1 MTAYDEFAARFKALA
16 HPVRLQI
23 VDLLRTGDACVCHL
37 ETALGKRQ
45 AYISQQ
51 LMVLREAGLVDSR
64 KEGLQVFYHLSDRV
78 TEELLQAVFGDVDA
92 AMRSP
97 LEGCPC
103 PHCAEPKPIQFRE
116 HLSQETAHAHNQSA
130 RPRLPELP
138 ES

>member
-1 MTAYDEFAARFKALA
+1 MTAYEELATRFKALA

-23 VDLLRTGDACVCHL
+23 VDLLRGGDACVCHL

-64 KEGLQVFYHLSDRV
+64 KEGLQVFYRLSDRV
-78 TEELLQAVFGDVDA
+78 TEELLQAAFGDVSA
-92 AMRSP
+92 EMRSP

-103 PHCAEPKPIQFRE
+103 PHCAVPEPIRFHKN
-116 HLSQETAHAHNQSA
+116 SS
-130 RPRLPELP
+130 
-138 ES
+138 

>member
-1 MTAYDEFAARFKALA
+1 MTAYDEFATRFKALA

-23 VDLLRTGDACVCHL
+23 LDLLRSGDACVCHL

-64 KEGLQVFYHLSDRV
+64 KEGLQVFYRLNDLV
-78 TEELLQAVFGDVDA
+78 TEDLLHVAFGELDA
-92 AMRSP
+92 ERSNR

-103 PHCAEPKPIQFRE
+103 PHCAAPEPIEFYETNSGE
-116 HLSQETAHAHNQSA
+116 HHAHH
-130 RPRLPELP
+130 
-138 ES
+138 